1 MKFAA
6 LLFVLPALFLSACHT
21 DTLATE
27 RKLYA
32 PQRGTGVYSE
42 ALKTGSWKNGEYPAP
57 AKKKVATP
65 DAATDE
71 TTPGDVLPP
80 S

>member
-6 LLFVLPALFLSACHT
+6 LLLVLPALFLTACHT

-32 PQRGTGVYSE
+32 PQRGTGAYSE
-42 ALKTGSWKNGEYPAP
+42 ALKTGSWKNGEYPEP
-57 AKKKVATP
+57 AKKKIVTP
-65 DAATDE
+65 DAPIDDTI
-71 TTPGDVLPP
+71 PGDVLPP
-80 S
+80 G